1 MRNTVN
7 RSLGSKKR
15 ECLQISK
22 PSPQNQQ
29 GYPLSTGPL
38 HTDTSFFLFRTPLST
53 KRLLSKFMLRR
64 TPSLTDIRH
73 RCCQL
78 VLSFLQ
84 TVTFPPPPYT
94 LQSPYKRESPYR
106 LEPPYEDYSNELCTG
121 HQKWIRQLLQLFRE
135 SM

>member
-7 RSLGSKKR
+7 RNLGSKKR

-22 PSPQNQQ
+22 PSPKNQQ
-29 GYPLSTGPL
+29 GYPLSTGRS
-38 HTDTSFFLFRTPLST
+38 HTHTSFFLFRTPLST

-64 TPSLTDIRH
+64 APSLTDIRH

-78 VLSFLQ
+78 ILSFLQ
-84 TVTFPPPPYT
+84 TVTFPQPPYK
-94 LQSPYKRESPYR
+94 LQSPYERESSYR
-106 LEPPYEDYSNELCTG
+106 LQPPYEDYSNELFTG